1 MACNKCYQ
9 KSSLVAVTT
18 RDLTVATGDYVEFD
32 VNRVKTGISI
42 AHTEGSG
49 IIRLNGAGL
58 YLIAFDCDFDVETS
72 GAVSVQLYD
81 RGVAVL
87 GAEATA
93 QAVADTP
100 RNLHF
105 TTLIDVKPS
114 CCAIDNSSVLNIQIS
129 AAGTIINAN
138 ITVVKQA

>member
-18 RDLTVATGDYVEFD
+18 RDLNVLAGDYVELD
-32 VNRVKTGISI
+32 INRVLTGISI
-42 AHTEGSG
+42 SHAEGSS
-49 IIRLNGAGL
+49 IIRINSAGL
-58 YLIAFDCDFDVETS
+58 YLIAFDCDFDIATS
-72 GAVSVQLYD
+72 GPVSVQLYD
-81 RGVAVL
+81 KGVAVL

-105 TTLIDVKPS
+105 TTLVDVKPS

>member
-1 MACNKCYQ
+1 MTCNKCYQ
-9 KSSLVAVTT
+9 KSSLVAVTI
-18 RDLTVATGDYVEFD
+18 RDVDVEIGDYVEFD
-32 VNRVKTGISI
+32 VNRVHTGTSISH
-42 AHTEGSG
+42 AEGSG

-58 YLIAFDCDFDVETS
+58 YLISFNCDFDITTS
-72 GAVSVQLYD
+72 GAVTVQLYD
-81 RGVAVL
+81 KGVAVL

-114 CCAIDNSSVLNIQIS
+114 CCAIDNASVLNIQIS